1 MLSDRPYMRGDYER
15 EKTSILIWLVAA
27 LVAGFI
33 IQLIVNGLWSGL
45 AGRLD
50 QTLGLTVQ
58 SIESGRVWTLLTHA
72 FLHSTA
78 FPLHVV
84 FNTLALYFLGRELQ
98 PIMGTPRFLG
108 VLIVSTLIGAIA
120 WAGAHWTN
128 VATTPAEV
136 HLGATAAVYALF
148 IIFACFF
155 PNQEITFLLF
165 FVMPVT
171 LKPKHVACAL
181 VGFSLL
187 SLLVY
192 EIPDEAMPFGMA
204 VASSAHLGGM
214 LVGFLYFRFIHDSPW
229 SLGSPDRPEFELP
242 RWLRRP
248 RRSVPAAELD
258 LPSPAPEPVGVAAAP
273 SPRNIRAEIDRI
285 LDKINSQ
292 GLNSLTPDERR
303 TLDGGKDLL
312 NRH

>member
-15 EKTSILIWLVAA
+15 EKTSILTWLVAA
-27 LVAGFI
+27 LIAGFV
-33 IQLIVNGLWSGL
+33 IQLIVNSLWSGL
-45 AGRLD
+45 VGRLD
-50 QTLGLTVQ
+50 QTLGLTVH
-58 SIESGRVWTLLTHA
+58 SVETGRIWTFLTHA
-72 FLHSTA
+72 FLHSTG
-78 FPLHVV
+78 FPLHVI
-84 FNTLALYFLGRELQ
+84 FNALALYFLGRELQ

-108 VLIVSTLIGAIA
+108 VLIVATLIGAVA
-120 WAGAHWTN
+120 WTAAHWTN
-128 VATTPAEV
+128 DPAEV

-155 PNQEITFLLF
+155 PNQQVTFLLF

-192 EIPDEAMPFGMA
+192 EIPDEALPFGMA
-204 VASSAHLGGM
+204 ASSSAHLGGM
-214 LVGFLYFRFIHDSPW
+214 LVGFLYFRFLHDSSW

-242 RWLRRP
+242 RWLRRT
-248 RRSVPAAELD
+248 RRSAPAAELD
-258 LPSPAPEPVGVAAAP
+258 LPAPTPEPVGVVAAP
-273 SPRNIRAEIDRI
+273 PPRNIRAEIDRI

-292 GLNSLTPDERR
+292 GLGSLTPDERR

>member
-1 MLSDRPYMRGDYER
+1 MRGDYER

-27 LVAGFI
+27 LIAGFI
-33 IQLIVNGLWSGL
+33 LQLIVSSLWSGL
-45 AGRLD
+45 AGRLE

-58 SIESGRVWTLLTHA
+58 ALEQGRVWTLLTHA
-72 FLHSTA
+72 LVHSS
-78 FPLHVV
+78 FPLHVI
-84 FNTLALYFLGRELQ
+84 FNVLALYFLGRELQ

-108 VLIVSTLIGAIA
+108 VLLVATLTGALA
-120 WAGAHWTN
+120 WTAAHWTGA
-128 VATTPAEV
+128 ATEI
-136 HLGATAAVYALF
+136 HLGATASVYALF

-155 PNQEITFLLF
+155 PNQQLTFLLF
-165 FVMPVT
+165 FVLPVT
-171 LKPKHVACAL
+171 LKPKHIASAL

-192 EIPDEAMPFGMA
+192 EIPGEAMPFGMGA
-204 VASSAHLGGM
+204 ASSAHLGGM
-214 LVGFLYFRFIHDSPW
+214 LIGFLYYRFVHDSPW

-242 RWLRRP
+242 RWLRRT

-258 LPSPAPEPVGVAAAP
+258 LPAPEPVGVAAAP

-292 GLNSLTPDERR
+292 GLGSLTADERR

-312 NRH
+312 NRN

>member
-27 LVAGFI
+27 LIAGFI
-33 IQLIVNGLWSGL
+33 IQIIVNSLWSGL
-45 AGRLD
+45 TGRLD
-50 QTLGLTVQ
+50 QTLGLTVR
-58 SIESGRVWTLLTHA
+58 SLETGRVWTLLTHA

-78 FPLHVV
+78 FPLHLI
-84 FNTLALYFLGRELQ
+84 FNALALYFLGRELQ

-108 VLIVSTLIGAIA
+108 TLLVATLMGALA
-120 WAGAHWTN
+120 WTATHWTN
-128 VATTPAEV
+128 APTEL

-148 IIFACFF
+148 TIFACFF
-155 PNQEITFLLF
+155 PNQQVTFLLF

-181 VGFSLL
+181 AGFSLL
-187 SLLVY
+187 SLLIF

-214 LVGFLYFRFIHDSPW
+214 LVGFLYYRFIHDSPW

-242 RWLRRP
+242 RWMRRT
-248 RRSVPAAELD
+248 RRAVPAAELD
-258 LPSPAPEPVGVAAAP
+258 LPPSAPEPVGVATASA
-273 SPRNIRAEIDRI
+273 PRNLRAEIDRI

-292 GLNSLTPDERR
+292 GLGSLTPDERR

-312 NRH
+312 SRR

>member
-27 LVAGFI
+27 LISGFVVQI
-33 IQLIVNGLWSGL
+33 IVNSLWSGL

-50 QTLGLTVQ
+50 QTLGLTVR
-58 SIESGRVWTLLTHA
+58 SLEAGRVWTLMTHA

-78 FPLHVV
+78 FPLHVL
-84 FNTLALYFLGRELQ
+84 FNALALYFLGRELQ

-108 VLIVSTLIGAIA
+108 VLIVSTLTGALA
-120 WAGAHWTN
+120 WTAAHWTN
-128 VATTPAEV
+128 SPAEV

-148 IIFACFF
+148 VIFACFF
-155 PNQEITFLLF
+155 PNQQVTFLLF

-192 EIPDEAMPFGMA
+192 EIPDETMPFGLT

-214 LVGFLYFRFIHDSPW
+214 LIGFLYYRFLHDSPW

-242 RWLRRP
+242 RWLRRT

-258 LPSPAPEPVGVAAAP
+258 LPSPTPEPVGVAAAP
-273 SPRNIRAEIDRI
+273 ATRNIRAEIDRI

-292 GLNSLTPDERR
+292 GLNSLTPAERR
-303 TLDGGKDLL
+303 TLDEGKDLL
-312 NRH
+312 SQH